1 MSGALVVFSGG
12 QDSTTC
18 LAIAKANHT
27 AVQAIAFDYGQR
39 HRIELDQARY
49 LADYTQ
55 TALKIVDLSFMSSLT
70 QNALTDSTADIAHP
84 DGQLPTTFVPG
95 RNQLFLSVA
104 ASWAYQL
111 NILHLYTGV
120 CEADYS
126 GYPDCRY
133 NFIQSLEHSIQLGM
147 EYAIQI
153 HTPLMN
159 KTKAESI
166 QIMQQLGCLD
176 WYAHTH
182 TCYHGHRPPCGTCPA
197 CQLRAA
203 GFAEAGVEDPLG

>member
-1 MSGALVVFSGG
+1 MSEALVVFSGG

-18 LAIAKANHT
+18 LAIAKANHET
-27 AVQAIAFDYGQR
+27 VQAIAFDYGQR

-55 TALKIVDLSFMSSLT
+55 TSLKVVDLSFVSSLT
-70 QNALTDSTADIAHP
+70 QNALTDSTADIAHH

-111 NILHLYTGV
+111 NIQHLYTGV

-133 NFIQSLEHSIQLGM
+133 TFIQSLEHSIQLGM
-147 EYAIQI
+147 EYPLQI

-159 KTKAESI
+159 KTKSESI
-166 QIMQQLGCLD
+166 QIMQQLGCLN

-182 TCYHGHRPPCGTCPA
+182 TCYRGHRPPCGTCPA

-203 GFAEAGVEDPLG
+203 GFAEAKLDDPLS